1 LRLLVN
7 YAGILA
13 DSDAMAT
20 PELRHAVVDHVH
32 DLAAMVL
39 GCSHDAREIA
49 KRRGVRAARL
59 RALKA
64 DVRNTVHA
72 QDLSIAAVAKRH
84 GVSPRYVQMLFDLD
98 GTTFSEFVLSERL
111 SRAHRLLVDPR
122 YLHLKVSEIAY
133 SAGFSDLSY
142 FNRTFRLRFGDTPSG
157 VRAGRRLL

>member
-1 LRLLVN
+1 
-7 YAGILA
+7 
-13 DSDAMAT
+13 MAT

-39 GCSHDAREIA
+39 GCSHDAGEIA

-64 DVRNTVHA
+64 DVRDTANA
-72 QDLSIAAVAKRH
+72 QDLSISAVAKRH
-84 GVSPRYVQMLFDLD
+84 GVSPRYVQMLFDLE

-111 SRAHRLLVDPR
+111 SRAHRLLIDPR
-122 YLHLKVSEIAY
+122 YVHLKVSEIAY

-157 VRAGRRLL
+157 VRAGRRML